1 MGANTKMKIVV
12 NSVLLLIAAA
22 LCIQA
27 MTNDADLAEMGG
39 EDESAGLGR
48 RGGGGILTSSG
59 SFVLSANRA
68 GNDEEELGDTDTPV
82 DQAEQERSS
91 PLLEYDGAREGLASS
106 RSLLGAAKA
115 DGTCPEG
122 TLLSARNFKVLKNG
136 TKVPGGPCV
145 TLPKLEDFKIG
156 AADKGAAYGAPTG
169 VLCSESGCRT
179 CSGEKCD
186 TSHSIH
192 DWVTMNGLTKPAD
205 KIACSRICLMGG
217 SLTEVKDLQRYNNPT
232 SKTGERSTRNLYKK
246 PVDRRFATQKNS
258 VVTGGF
264 VTKFGGGLSS
274 PICLFYKT
282 TMCTNSTN
290 CDVHKEVS
298 CVAIVPRNYIGGGSS
313 AQLAV
318 YRNECKH
325 AINPCGNLPMLV

>member
-48 RGGGGILTSSG
+48 RGGGEILTTSG

-68 GNDEEELGDTDTPV
+68 GNDEEELGDTDTPLAPTGK
-82 DQAEQERSS
+82 DEI
-91 PLLEYDGAREGLASS
+91 AREGLASS
-106 RSLLGAAKA
+106 RSLLGARK
-115 DGTCPEG
+115 DGTCVKG
-122 TLLSARNFKVLKNG
+122 RLVAARNFKVLKNG
-136 TKVPGGPCV
+136 TKVPGGLCV
-145 TLPKLEDFKIG
+145 PVPKLEDFKIG
-156 AADKGAAYGAPTG
+156 PSAGYGAPG
-169 VLCSESGCRT
+169 MLCSDSGCSS
-179 CSGEKCD
+179 CSGEKCG
-186 TSHSIH
+186 TSQSSE
-192 DWVTMNGLTKPAD
+192 WVKVNGATKPAD
-205 KIACSRICLMGG
+205 KIACSRSCLFGG

-232 SKTGERSTRNLYKK
+232 SKTGERSTRNLVATK
-246 PVDRRFATQKNS
+246 VDSRFATKKHR
-258 VVTGGF
+258 TGI
-264 VTKFGGGLSS
+264 GGGMSS
-274 PICLFYKT
+274 PICSFYKT

-298 CVAIVPRNYIGGGSS
+298 CVAIVPASIGVGKYSGGGSS
-313 AQLAV
+313 RQLAA